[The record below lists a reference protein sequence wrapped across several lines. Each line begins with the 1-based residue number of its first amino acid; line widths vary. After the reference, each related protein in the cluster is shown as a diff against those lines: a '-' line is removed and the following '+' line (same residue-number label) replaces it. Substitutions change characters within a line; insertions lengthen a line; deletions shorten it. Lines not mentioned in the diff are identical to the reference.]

1 MVRKCICFFIG
12 LFLFCNVYALEN
24 KVMSE
29 GIMEY
34 VNVNYEDDVIK
45 SIDFIYDIPN
55 DYNNDSIVIVPG
67 VFKELSF
74 INKDFFNDIKFNIY
88 INNMSNYDYYFNS
101 DDMVISELEYDNIE
115 VISNTSNFSNKSIIE
130 NVVPYRC
137 LNKALLSLYGNDN
150 IEEYLLNDDFLYS
163 LLNKKGYKKLSD
175 YYLDFYNKEYGLKKA
190 HLKDFPIYVINDLF
204 NGKCL
209 NIKESSAELITL
221 AYNHWYKDILYMII
235 NNIKKNM
242 YDYMNNKIDINNL
255 LVKSNNIKKLI
266 NGIIG
271 YNKEL
276 LKDSLKPYGY
286 EVYMEITLK
295 KEDNHPPK
303 TGI

>member
-1 MVRKCICFFIG
+1 MIKKCICFFIG
-12 LFLFCNVYALEN
+12 LFLFSNVYALNN

-29 GIMEY
+29 GIIEY
-34 VNVNYEDDVIK
+34 VNVNYEDEVIK
-45 SIDFIYDIPN
+45 SIDFIYDIPS
-55 DYNNDSIVIVPG
+55 DYDYDSIVIVPSI
-67 VFKELSF
+67 FKELSF
-74 INKDFFNDIKFNIY
+74 INKDFFNDIKINVY
-88 INNMSNYDYYFNS
+88 INNMSKYDYYFNS
-101 DDMVISELEYDNIE
+101 DDMIISELEYDNIE
-115 VISNTSNFSNKSIIE
+115 VISNTSNFSNKPIIE
-130 NVVPYRC
+130 DVVPYRC

-150 IEEYLLNDDFLYS
+150 IEEYLLNDNILYS
-163 LLNKKGYKKLSD
+163 LLKKKGYKKLSD
-175 YYLDFYNKEYGLKKA
+175 YYLDYYNKEYGLKEA
-190 HLKDFPIYVINDLF
+190 NLKDLPIYVINDLF

-221 AYNHWYKDILYMII
+221 AYEHWYKDILYMII
-235 NNIKKNM
+235 NNVKRSM

-255 LVKSNNIKKLI
+255 LIKSNSVKEIL

-271 YNKEL
+271 HNKEL
-276 LKDSLKPYGY
+276 LKDSLKNYGY